1 MFTVDVPL
9 GTKSF
14 KTIVEARAYAVKQI
28 NDNPAYILDIY
39 ETKQGKKAKLVGNVH
54 YNRGAGWYYYSIPDR
69 KDQFTGEQY
78 YRSRP
83 IYKNGKLAGRF

>member
-28 NDNPAYILDIY
+28 NDDPLYILDIY
-39 ETKQGKKAKLVGNVH
+39 ETKQGKKAKLVGNVT
-54 YNRGAGWYYYSIPDR
+54 YSREMGYYYSIPSR